1 MWWKIRTGWVPDK
14 EEIMLP
20 HPSAY
25 SSLLGSQRI
34 SWVCFLQLCPGG
46 VGDGVTAGNLSTLQ
60 EQLDL
65 GQEQKVV
72 LRADL
77 VLSVRNWTEVE
88 RRVMAPHSSTLA

>member
-34 SWVCFLQLCPGG
+34 SCVCFLQLCPGG